1 MPLVVN
7 FPKIVPLMRLLSNL
21 LSSLLSNLLSSRV
34 FRQGLMEETAGNVEF
49 SASQPHENLPEKIGE
64 ED

>member
-1 MPLVVN
+1 
-7 FPKIVPLMRLLSNL
+7 MRLLSNL